1 MFNCFDLNGDGS
13 ITQEELRELLAQ
25 HAVVPREKAGREAA
39 RILQNIDIN
48 QNGAVDFTEFVIALV
63 STKDI
68 LTDEK
73 LLAAFNMLDADGNG
87 RITKGDLQQ
96 VFRNGPDLAQEEM
109 LSDMIEEAA
118 ERGEGEI
125 AFQEFKA
132 LMLAMQKQPPQFDT
146 MLINF
151 QSESVSNLIVR

>member
-1 MFNCFDLNGDGS
+1 MFGCFDLNGDGI
-13 ITQEELRELLAQ
+13 ITLEELKELLVQ
-25 HAVVPREKAGREAA
+25 HMVVSKERAAKEAA

-73 LLAAFNMLDADGNG
+73 LLAAFNMLDMDGNG
-87 RITKGDLQQ
+87 RITKEDLEK
-96 VFRNGPDLAQEEM
+96 VFRNSPDINQDEM
-109 LSDMIEEAA
+109 ISEMIEEADD
-118 ERGEGEI
+118 RGQGEI
-125 AFQEFKA
+125 GFQEFKT
-132 LMLAMQKQPPQFDT
+132 LMLTMQKQPPQFDT

-151 QSESVSNLIVR
+151 